1 MSEHARL
8 DHTIRSIVRDV
19 VMSDVDTNSEIATA
33 TTTTTT
39 TATSAPEVTASSDVL
54 DVLEVARLLMVGR
67 NLVYELVAK
76 DRIPHRRLGKQI
88 RFSRAAIMQW
98 LSSWSVQ
105 GAKERR

>member
-1 MSEHARL
+1 MSEA
-8 DHTIRSIVRDV
+8 
-19 VMSDVDTNSEIATA
+19 DTNNDSAIATSVPEA
-33 TTTTTT
+33 T
-39 TATSAPEVTASSDVL
+39 APSDVL